1 MLLRSEI
8 NIFGGKKA
16 GSFYSIS
23 IALCYSL
30 KTVERFDELFEED
43 IVPTF
48 INEVLIY
55 NFKVEAKGTLEN
67 CSKRVIKWGNLLSG
81 RKVNW

>member
-1 MLLRSEI
+1 MSRGFPLVMKVI
-8 NIFGGKKA
+8 
-16 GSFYSIS
+16 FYSMS

-48 INEVLIY
+48 INEVLFI
-55 NFKVEAKGTLEN
+55 TLKL
-67 CSKRVIKWGNLLSG
+67 KRKKHWRIVQKELLNG
-81 RKVNW
+81 ETCCLVKR